1 METTTGVSVQPALL
15 TIEQA
20 AEYLGASTVWA
31 VRRLLSLGKLPYVK
45 VGKRFNIRRSELD
58 KFIESRERRT
68 RKAA

>member
-1 METTTGVSVQPALL
+1 MEPSTGVSVQPALL

-31 VRRLLSLGKLPYVK
+31 VRRLISLGKLPYVK
-45 VGKRFNIRRSELD
+45 IGKRYNVRRAALD
-58 KFIESRERRT
+58 NYIEERERRT